1 MGQTYSQPQD
11 GAEVRVIGA
20 GLSRTGTASFSRAL
34 EILLD
39 GPVFHGGTQIVR
51 GPEAEIKSW
60 IKLLAQWP
68 PHNEAIKRENLQII
82 RARTK
87 GFVAVTDTPGCG
99 LVSELMTLYPNAKV
113 ICTVR
118 DAAAW
123 EKSMAGLSSA
133 VTQSALR
140 FILFPLP
147 TMRYFVEYANVLIPQ
162 WDHLYGERDPPTV
175 KTYHRHIEWLKEI
188 VPPNQLVFFDVR
200 DGWEPLCQAL
210 NLPVP
215 KDVPFP
221 RINDAT
227 AIDDFAKS
235 QVARGL
241 KVWLM
246 ILVTA
251 GLAIAVPLILMKVMY
266 WPGRSSLFIL

>member
-11 GAEVRVIGA
+11 GAEVGVIGA

-34 EILLD
+34 EILLN
-39 GPVFHGGTQIVR
+39 GPVFHGGTQIVH

-60 IKLLAQWP
+60 IKLLTQWP
-68 PHNEAIKRENLQII
+68 PHNEAMKREHLDII

-87 GFVAVTDTPGCG
+87 GFVAITDAPGCG

-123 EKSMAGLSSA
+123 EKSMTGLSSA
-133 VTQSALR
+133 VTQSTLR

-147 TMRYFVEYANVLIPQ
+147 TMRYFVDYVNVLIPQ
-162 WDHLYGERDPPTV
+162 WLHLYGEKDPPTV
-175 KTYHRHIEWLKEI
+175 RTYHRHTEWLKEI

-210 NLPVP
+210 NLAIPR
-215 KDVPFP
+215 DIPFP
-221 RINDAT
+221 RINDTT
-227 AIDDFAKS
+227 AIDDFARS

-241 KVWLM
+241 KIWLT
-246 ILVTA
+246 ILVMA
-251 GLAIAVPLILMKVMY
+251 GLAIIVLLTLLGE
-266 WPGRSSLFIL
+266 GRSFAKT

>member
-1 MGQTYSQPQD
+1 MGQTYSQPQA
-11 GAEVRVIGA
+11 GAEVHVIGA

-51 GPEAEIKSW
+51 SPEAEIKSW
-60 IKLLAQWP
+60 IELLAQWP
-68 PHNEAIKRENLQII
+68 PHNGTIKRVHLEII

-87 GFVAVTDTPGCG
+87 GFVAITDAPGCG

-123 EKSMAGLSSA
+123 EKSMAGLSNA
-133 VTQSALR
+133 VTESTLR

-147 TMRYFVEYANVLIPQ
+147 TMRYFVDYVNVLIPQ
-162 WDHLYGERDPPTV
+162 WLHLYGERDPPTV

-210 NLPVP
+210 NLAVP

-227 AIDDFAKS
+227 AIDNFAKS

-241 KVWLM
+241 KMWLT
-246 ILVTA
+246 IFVTA
-251 GLAIAVPLILMKVMY
+251 GSAIVVPLILT
-266 WPGRSSLFIL
+266 RS